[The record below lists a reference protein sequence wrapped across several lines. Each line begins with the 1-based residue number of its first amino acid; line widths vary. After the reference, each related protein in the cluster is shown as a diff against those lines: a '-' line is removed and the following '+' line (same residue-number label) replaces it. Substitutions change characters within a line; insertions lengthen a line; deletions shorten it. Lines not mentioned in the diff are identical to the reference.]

1 MKLVVCGAGQV
12 GYQIARHLSD
22 EGNAVTVIDTNG
34 ALVRQVTDALDVS
47 GVVGF
52 ASHPDVLSRAGAA
65 DCDMLIAATS
75 MDEVNMVSCQV
86 AHSVFEVPV
95 KIARV
100 RTDSYL
106 GAEWSDLFRRDHM
119 PIDVIISPEAE
130 VAKVT
135 MRRLRATAAFDIE
148 PFLDSKVMF
157 VGMHISDECPAVNTP
172 LRQLTELFSTLRCI
186 VVAVRRSG
194 HMFVTQADDQLL
206 GGDEVYFVAAEPD
219 LQRAFGI
226 FGREN
231 LIAERIVIIGA
242 GNIGL
247 RVARTVEATSN
258 LRAKVVELNRGRA
271 EFAADQL
278 DHTIVL
284 NGDALDPEV
293 LEEAGIGEADAL
305 VALTDDDR
313 ANLLSC
319 ALAHDAGCPIGI
331 ALAKDPVFERISEPL
346 GVDAL
351 INPRATTVSSILRHV
366 RRGKVRAVYSVGGG
380 EAEVIEAQ
388 VMATSPIAGKRLRDV
403 SFPKG
408 SIVGALMSKGELRMP
423 RGDTVISVGDV
434 LVVFALRESVREVEG
449 LFRVSMDF
457 F

>member
-1 MKLVVCGAGQV
+1 MKLIVCGAGQV

-22 EGNAVTVIDTNG
+22 EGNAVTVIDTNAG
-34 ALVRQVTDALDVS
+34 LVRQVTDSLDVS

-52 ASHPDVLSRAGAA
+52 ASHPEVLARAGARES
-65 DCDMLIAATS
+65 DMLIAATS
-75 MDEVNMVSCQV
+75 MDEVNMVACQV
-86 AHSVFEVPV
+86 AHSVFEIPV

-100 RTDSYL
+100 RTDNYL

-135 MRRLRATAAFDIE
+135 MRRLGATAAFDIE
-148 PFLDSKVMF
+148 PFLDGHVDF
-157 VGMHISDECPAVNTP
+157 IGLHIGEDCPAVNTP

-186 VVAVRRSG
+186 VVAVRRQG
-194 HMFVTQADDQLL
+194 RIFVTHADDQILA
-206 GGDEVYFVAAEPD
+206 GDDVYFIAAHED
-219 LQRAFGI
+219 VQRTFGI

-231 LIAERIVIIGA
+231 LEAERVVIIGA

-247 RVARTVEATSN
+247 RVAQMIEKKSEM
-258 LRAKVVELNRGRA
+258 RAKLIERGRA
-271 EFAADQL
+271 RAEYAADNL
-278 DHTIVL
+278 ARTIVL
-284 NGDALDPEV
+284 HGDALDGEV
-293 LEEAGIGEADAL
+293 LEEAGITDADAL

-313 ANLLSC
+313 VNLLSC
-319 ALAHDAGCPIGI
+319 ALAHEAGCPIGI
-331 ALAKDPVFERISEPL
+331 ALAKDPVFERISDPL

-388 VMATSPIAGKRLRDV
+388 VMATSPIAGKRLRDI
-403 SFPKG
+403 SFPAG
-408 SIVGALMSKGELRMP
+408 SIVGAVRKEGVLTMPKGDLVINV
-423 RGDTVISVGDV
+423 GDT
-434 LVVFALRESVREVEG
+434 LVVFAMRDAVRQVESM
-449 LFRVSMDF
+449 FRVSMDF